1 MEAELSS
8 YIRLPLKSHKIA
20 TPRPLYIFAQN
31 VLKSEKMNMSEEK
44 VTIRI
49 DLTDDLAR
57 EFLYLKKRKGIKNNS
72 ELVRP
77 LIAEEYQRLA
87 GRQI

>member
-1 MEAELSS
+1 
-8 YIRLPLKSHKIA
+8 
-20 TPRPLYIFAQN
+20 
-31 VLKSEKMNMSEEK
+31 MSEEK

>member
-8 YIRLPLKSHKIA
+8 YIRLSLKSHEIA

-72 ELVRP
+72 ELVRL

-87 GRQI
+87 GRQL